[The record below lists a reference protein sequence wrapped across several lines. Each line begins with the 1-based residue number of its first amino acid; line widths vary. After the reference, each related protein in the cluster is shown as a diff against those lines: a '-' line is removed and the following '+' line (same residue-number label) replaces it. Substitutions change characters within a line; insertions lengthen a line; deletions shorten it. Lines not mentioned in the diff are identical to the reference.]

1 MSNISNLAEARE
13 ARRLQQP
20 HQSSGKG
27 YALLHRK
34 IMDVPFYKDAEA
46 AHLWVHLILKAKHT
60 PEYVMTDA
68 GEILVGR
75 GKLLGGR
82 NSLAF
87 ETGLKPDRVQYLLR
101 KFKKLG
107 MIDWVSHGKFSVFS
121 VEKYDDY
128 QPNFVPADYQQ
139 ITTSK
144 PAIPMPA
151 GNTVPADYQQ
161 ITTSKPA
168 IPMPAG
174 NTVPA
179 DYQQITTSK
188 PAIPMPAGNT
198 VPADYQQITTDKEY
212 NNIISNTDVL
222 ESATADKKSDKKKP
236 SVSCQDVVDAY
247 HEILPEA
254 PRIRALNDKRKNQI
268 RTFWRKAGVITR
280 QLDGHGFTMQDW
292 RNYLSYVGENCR
304 WMFEERPN
312 HQRGT
317 VWHKKGFDFLLNDNT
332 YLKVREGEH
341 DDR

>member
-128 QPNFVPADYQQ
+128 QSNF
-139 ITTSK
+139 
-144 PAIPMPA
+144 
-151 GNTVPADYQQ
+151 
-161 ITTSKPA
+161 
-168 IPMPAG
+168 
-174 NTVPA
+174 
-179 DYQQITTSK
+179 
-188 PAIPMPAGNT
+188 

-254 PRIRALNDKRKNQI
+254 PKIRALNDKRKNQI
-268 RTFWRKAGVITR
+268 RTFWRKAGAITR

>member
-1 MSNISNLAEARE
+1 MSNISNLAEAREARE

-75 GKLLGGR
+75 GKLIGGR

-128 QPNFVPADYQQ
+128 QSNFVPADYQQ

-151 GNTVPADYQQ
+151 
-161 ITTSKPA
+161 S
-168 IPMPAG
+168 
-174 NTVPA
+174 
-179 DYQQITTSK
+179 
-188 PAIPMPAGNT
+188 NT

>member
-46 AHLWVHLILKAKHT
+46 AHLWVHLILKAKYT

-128 QPNFVPADYQQ
+128 QSNFVPADYQQ

-151 GNTVPADYQQ
+151 
-161 ITTSKPA
+161 S
-168 IPMPAG
+168 
-174 NTVPA
+174 
-179 DYQQITTSK
+179 
-188 PAIPMPAGNT
+188 NT

>member
-101 KFKKLG
+101 KLKKLG

-128 QPNFVPADYQQ
+128 QSNFVPADYQQ

-151 GNTVPADYQQ
+151 
-161 ITTSKPA
+161 S
-168 IPMPAG
+168 
-174 NTVPA
+174 
-179 DYQQITTSK
+179 
-188 PAIPMPAGNT
+188 NT

-222 ESATADKKSDKKKP
+222 ESTAADKKSDKKKP

-254 PRIRALNDKRKNQI
+254 PKIRALNDKRKNQI

>member
-128 QPNFVPADYQQ
+128 QSNFVPADYQQ

-151 GNTVPADYQQ
+151 SNTVPADYQ
-161 ITTSKPA
+161 K
-168 IPMPAG
+168 
-174 NTVPA
+174 
-179 DYQQITTSK
+179 
-188 PAIPMPAGNT
+188 
-198 VPADYQQITTDKEY
+198 ITTDKEY

-222 ESATADKKSDKKKP
+222 ESTAADKKSDKKKP

>member
-128 QPNFVPADYQQ
+128 QSNFVPADYQQ
-139 ITTSK
+139 ITISK
-144 PAIPMPA
+144 PAIPMPVSNA
-151 GNTVPADYQQ
+151 
-161 ITTSKPA
+161 
-168 IPMPAG
+168 
-174 NTVPA
+174 
-179 DYQQITTSK
+179 
-188 PAIPMPAGNT
+188 

>member
-20 HQSSGKG
+20 HQSRGKG

-128 QPNFVPADYQQ
+128 QSNF
-139 ITTSK
+139 
-144 PAIPMPA
+144 
-151 GNTVPADYQQ
+151 
-161 ITTSKPA
+161 
-168 IPMPAG
+168 
-174 NTVPA
+174 
-179 DYQQITTSK
+179 
-188 PAIPMPAGNT
+188 

-222 ESATADKKSDKKKP
+222 ESTAADKKSDKKKP

-254 PRIRALNDKRKNQI
+254 PKIRALNDKRKNQI